1 MSSGKANK
9 SSDMATVAAAIA
21 ELITDNAD
29 SDEDTKNEGDNH
41 MKEMLEY
48 LDGMANDL
56 KEIHEQQAAQ
66 SKKIQLLEERIENVN
81 NRMDHMGGK

>member
-1 MSSGKANK
+1 MSVGNK
-9 SSDMATVAAAIA
+9 KDMATVAAAIA
-21 ELITDNAD
+21 ELVYGDNAPN
-29 SDEDTKNEGDNH
+29 ECEFNGEGDNH

-56 KEIHEQQAAQ
+56 KEIHEQQEAQ

-81 NRMDHMGGK
+81 NRMDHMDGK